1 MSQVGDPTKI
11 VTIEPKESPVPS
23 KPVETPAPTPER
35 KPEKV
40 PA

>member
-11 VTIEPKESPVPS
+11 VTIEPTESPVPA
-23 KPVETPAPTPER
+23 KPVETPTPTPER
-35 KPEKV
+35 KPDKV

>member
-1 MSQVGDPTKI
+1 MSQVGEPTKI
-11 VTIEPKESPVPS
+11 VTIEPAESPVPA
-23 KPVETPAPTPER
+23 KPEKTPTPTPER